1 MIKAEFNVPRPTE
14 EEETRTRQLIAQ
26 LEGNEDI
33 QQLLRQQNIPAEL
46 LKQRPYVFSSWL
58 KKRLHCHGC
67 KGLNT
72 CFFARR
78 GFRDGLRYDD
88 GLLLEV
94 VEACPYE
101 EERRSAQA
109 HLSNY
114 LVSDLGEEFST
125 VSFESISLDEEPD
138 AYVAVVQKVWG
149 LCAGGKGCYLWGAM
163 GSGKT
168 YLAACASNFWA
179 RKGKKTAFVHM
190 PAFAGRVGYDYH
202 SREYEGEVQLLMYAD
217 VLVLDDIG
225 AEECTDK
232 FRSVLLSILDAR
244 MRNGKMTWF
253 TSNCDYP
260 ALSSHYLNTA
270 QGSDR
275 LQADRVMERVRALG
289 QPVNLRHADR
299 RQLFSTRQ

>member
-46 LKQRPYVFSSWL
+46 LKQRPYVLSSWL

-138 AYVAVVQKVWG
+138 AYVAAVQKVWG
-149 LCAGGKGCYLWGAM
+149 LCGLPE
-163 GSGKT
+163 
-168 YLAACASNFWA
+168 N
-179 RKGKKTAFVHM
+179 
-190 PAFAGRVGYDYH
+190 
-202 SREYEGEVQLLMYAD
+202 YEKQSCRY
-217 VLVLDDIG
+217 
-225 AEECTDK
+225 
-232 FRSVLLSILDAR
+232 R
-244 MRNGKMTWF
+244 
-253 TSNCDYP
+253 
-260 ALSSHYLNTA
+260 H
-270 QGSDR
+270 SDR
-275 LQADRVMERVRALG
+275 SNQKE
-289 QPVNLRHADR
+289 
-299 RQLFSTRQ
+299 